1 MTRAPVPI
9 AYRAR
14 DALADRSLPP
24 RWMVDPRDW
33 PALRQLELAFEV
45 RASLSRLKKR
55 TAA

>member
-1 MTRAPVPI
+1 MTAPIP
-9 AYRAR
+9 AAFRAR
-14 DALADRSLPP
+14 DVSRSLPP

-33 PALRQLELAFEV
+33 PALRQLEIASEV